1 MAKPFTDEQ
10 IKQLRENPYTLKVT
24 NSKIFFTKEFKQ
36 EFFRKRQEGLTL
48 RETIISLGYDP
59 DVLGSKRIDGI
70 SHLINKALREGREFS
85 EGISPRTSILDEP
98 CPEVTRENFIKMQ
111 HELQYMR
118 QEIEFLKKISSLNTS
133 KK

>member
-1 MAKPFTDEQ
+1 MAKAFTDEQ

-36 EFFRKRQEGLTL
+36 DFYGKRQEGLTL
-48 RETIISLGYDP
+48 KETIVALGYDP
-59 DVLGSKRIDGI
+59 DVLGEKRIDGI
-70 SHLINKALREGREFS
+70 SHLINKAIREGKEFS
-85 EGISPRTSILDEP
+85 EGIAPRTSILDES
-98 CPEVTRENFIKMQ
+98 CPDVTRENFIKMQ

-118 QEIEFLKKISSLNTS
+118 QEIEFLKKISSLRTS

>member
-10 IKQLRENPYTLKVT
+10 IKQLRENPYTFKVT
-24 NSKIFFTKEFKQ
+24 SSKIFFTKEFKQ
-36 EFFRKRQEGLTL
+36 EFYNKRQEGLTL
-48 RETIISLGYDP
+48 KETIIALGYDP
-59 DVLGSKRIDGI
+59 DVLGEKRIDGI

-85 EGISPRTSILDEP
+85 EGSVQRTSILDQAS
-98 CPEVTRENFIKMQ
+98 PEMTRENFIKMQ

-118 QEIEFLKKISSLNTS
+118 QEIEFLKKISSLRTS

>member
-10 IKQLRENPYTLKVT
+10 IKQLRENAYTLRVT
-24 NSKIFFTKEFKQ
+24 NRKIYFTKEFKQ
-36 EFFRKRQEGLTL
+36 EFYNKRQEGFTL
-48 RETIISLGYDP
+48 REIIRSLGYDP
-59 DVLGSKRIDGI
+59 DVLGETRIDGI
-70 SHLINKALREGREFS
+70 SHLINKTIREGNEFS
-85 EGISPRTSILDEP
+85 EGIAPRTSILDES

-118 QEIEFLKKISSLNTS
+118 QEIEFLKKISSLRTS